1 MLTVF
6 KVSGGDDDAAA
17 VSFTMN
23 DLRWSYH
30 TATRLGKRLSDI
42 WQVQDVEL
50 DVRDGDHPLA
60 TFGCTNLGPFFMVYP
75 RAMEV
80 PEIANFLKVEG
91 ELLPVPIGEDTWHL
105 FTPLRYVD
113 ALDDEKTEFDALDL
127 REGIKSTRYP
137 VFRASKLQ
145 GVRFFRIHEYWTPIY
160 LAEPDTG
167 GFKALYDSLGLK
179 GLRFVEMPVTQD

>member
-1 MLTVF
+1 
-6 KVSGGDDDAAA
+6 
-17 VSFTMN
+17 MN
-23 DLRWSYH
+23 DLMWAYGA
-30 TATRLGKRLSDI
+30 ATEKGERLTDI
-42 WQVQDVEL
+42 WQIQPAEID
-50 DVRDGDHPLA
+50 DGGGKYPLA
-60 TFGCTNLGPFFMVYP
+60 GFSGTDLGPYILVHP
-75 RAMEV
+75 DALCIPSVME
-80 PEIANFLKVEG
+80 ILRGEG
-91 ELLPVPIGEDTWHL
+91 ELLPVPTGEQTSFL
-105 FTPLRYVD
+105 FTPYRFVD
-113 ALDDEKTEFDALDL
+113 ALDDEKTEFNALDL